1 MKKGQEVGKIAGISF
16 TGLIVTLGIVY
27 GDIGTS
33 PLYVMSA
40 IARGTTVIEP
50 YFILGALS
58 CIIWTLTMQTTLK
71 YVIVTLKADNKGEGG
86 IFSLFALIRRRIQW
100 AYIFAIIG
108 GSALLADGI
117 ITPAITVVSAVEGLT
132 LVYPLISVIPI
143 VLVIIT
149 LLFIIQQFGTK
160 FIGSSFGPIM
170 FFWFLMLGIIG
181 TSQIVHAPYVLKAI
195 NPYYAYYFLSQYP
208 GGFLLLGA
216 VFLCTTGAEAL
227 YSDLGHCGLKNIR
240 ITWIYVKITLILNYL
255 GQGAWLLTH
264 QFKGD
269 NPFFSIMPKWFLVPG
284 IAIATGAAVIASQA
298 LISGSFTLISE
309 AISLNVWPKM
319 RKAYPTKIKG
329 QVYMPAVNW
338 FLFVGC
344 VFVILFFRESSKM
357 EAAYGLSITI
367 TMLMTTTL
375 LMFYLMMKKV
385 SSYVIGLFILTYI
398 FIEGGFLIANLHK
411 FANGGWFTIM
421 IATLFFLVMY
431 SWYNAR
437 KLRNSFFVFV
447 KISDYVDV
455 LTALSKDK
463 SVPKYTTNLVYIT
476 RANNRDEI
484 ESKIIYSILNKQPK
498 RADIYWFLHAD
509 ILDDP
514 FTFEYEVTHIVPGNI
529 IKVDFRLGFKVE
541 PRINLYFKQVLDE
554 MEMKNEIDL
563 TSRYESLRRFN
574 IDSDFVF
581 IIIDRIPNYDIEF
594 SPHEK
599 FIMGMY
605 KVFRHVGISET
616 RAFGLDTSN
625 VLIEKVPLTTD
636 TSNKR
641 IIIRRERKTDTG
653 YSSR

>member
-1 MKKGQEVGKIAGISF
+1 
-16 TGLIVTLGIVY
+16 
-27 GDIGTS
+27 
-33 PLYVMSA
+33 
-40 IARGTTVIEP
+40 
-50 YFILGALS
+50 
-58 CIIWTLTMQTTLK
+58 MQTTLK
-71 YVIVTLKADNKGEGG
+71 YVVVTLRADNKGEGG
-86 IFSLFALIRRRIQW
+86 IFSLFALIRRRMNW

-132 LVYPLISVIPI
+132 LVYPSVTSIIPI
-143 VLVIIT
+143 VLVIIA
-149 LLFIIQQFGTK
+149 LLFVVQQFGTK
-160 FIGSSFGPIM
+160 LIGSSFGPIM
-170 FFWFLMLGIIG
+170 FFWFLMLGIMG
-181 TSQIVHAPYVLKAI
+181 VSQLAQAPYVLKAI

-240 ITWIYVKITLILNYL
+240 ITWVYVKITLILNYL
-255 GQGAWLLTH
+255 GQGAWLLSH
-264 QFKGD
+264 QFKGE

-284 IAIATGAAVIASQA
+284 IAIATAAAVIASQA

-319 RKAYPTKIKG
+319 RKTYPTKIKG
-329 QVYMPAVNW
+329 QVYMPAINW

-344 VFVILFFRESSKM
+344 VVVILYFRESSKM

-385 SSYVIGLFILTYI
+385 STYLIGLFILTYL

-421 IATLFFLVMY
+421 VATIFFLIMY
-431 SWYNAR
+431 GWYNAR

-447 KISDYVDV
+447 KIADYVDV

-463 SVPKYTTNLVYIT
+463 SVPKYATNLVYIT
-476 RANNRDEI
+476 RANHKGEI
-484 ESKIIYSILNKQPK
+484 ESKIIYSLLNKQPK
-498 RADIYWFLHAD
+498 RADVYWFLHAD
-509 ILDDP
+509 ILDEP
-514 FTFEYEVTHIVPGNI
+514 NTFEYEVTHIVPGTV
-529 IKVDFRLGFKVE
+529 IKIDFRLGFKVE

-554 MEMKNEIDL
+554 MEMNNEIDL
-563 TSRYESLRRFN
+563 TSRYESLRKFN

-581 IIIDRIPNYDIEF
+581 IIIDRIPNYDVEF
-594 SPHEK
+594 SPHDK

-605 KVFRHVGISET
+605 KFFRHMGITET

-625 VLIEKVPLTTD
+625 VLIEKVPLMID
-636 TSNKR
+636 KSYKR
-641 IIIRRERKTDTG
+641 IISRREGKIEK
-653 YSSR
+653 SFNSM